1 MFAEVYESYYGPVR
15 NHWGYIIELAIIDD
29 TMITRTRTPY
39 SKRLDIRYFFDEAD
53 LYEYIQL
60 INQDR
65 RF

>member
-1 MFAEVYESYYGPVR
+1 MFTDVHESYYGPVR
-15 NHWGYIIELAIIDD
+15 NRWGYVLELAIIDD

-53 LYEYIQL
+53 LHEYIQM